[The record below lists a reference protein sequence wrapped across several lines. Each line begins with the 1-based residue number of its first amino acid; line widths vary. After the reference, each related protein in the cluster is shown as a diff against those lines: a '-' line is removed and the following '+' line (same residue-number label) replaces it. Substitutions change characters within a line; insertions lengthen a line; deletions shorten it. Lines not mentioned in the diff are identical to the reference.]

1 MLLSVVCAFGA
12 ACSQDKGNYV
22 ELDEPKV
29 SGLQDMSVLTFAQ
42 LRIEPVIDGGE
53 FGEPEYSF
61 QWKVL
66 DNVEL
71 TDPVVIGESRVL
83 DYEVTLAPGS
93 YTLFLTI
100 TELATGLYWQ
110 FESQL
115 TVSSSMSEGWM
126 VLCSDQ
132 GRARLDFVSS
142 VTGEAYR
149 DVLRDNGM
157 PQMNGP
163 RRIQW
168 LSDKTDAA
176 SPYYLLTDDGAT
188 RLGKDAF
195 EWKPEYDFSYEVA
208 VPEKLAPHS
217 IVSSGF

>member
-12 ACSQDKGNYV
+12 ACSQDKGNYDYV

-71 TDPVVIGESRVL
+71 TDPVVIGEGRVL

-93 YTLFLTI
+93 YTLFLTPNKH
-100 TELATGLYWQ
+100 L
-110 FESQL
+110 
-115 TVSSSMSEGWM
+115 
-126 VLCSDQ
+126 
-132 GRARLDFVSS
+132 
-142 VTGEAYR
+142 
-149 DVLRDNGM
+149 
-157 PQMNGP
+157 
-163 RRIQW
+163 
-168 LSDKTDAA
+168 
-176 SPYYLLTDDGAT
+176 
-188 RLGKDAF
+188 
-195 EWKPEYDFSYEVA
+195 
-208 VPEKLAPHS
+208 
-217 IVSSGF
+217 